1 MDLFRFIPGYSGVI
15 FDEGKEPL
23 FLLLLA
29 FLIAFGGARGYA
41 RMARKRGWGSGSIGG
56 VHLHHE
62 VVGIV
67 FVLVAGLIV
76 STRAGTDTAIRTFSA
91 ILFGVGAAFIL
102 DEFALV
108 FYLRDVYWSSE
119 GRDSVDAA
127 ILAVM
132 VCGLLLVVSEP
143 FGLSDPLAAHLG
155 RALLVPVVVN
165 NAVFAAVT
173 FLKAKPFTGVA
184 AVALPPFGWIGAA
197 RLAKPGSLWA
207 RRFYPPEKL
216 VRAQARA
223 RDGYAARFQRWLV
236 DVVGGEASTP

>member
-1 MDLFRFIPGYSGVI
+1 VDLFRFIPGYSGVI

-91 ILFGVGAAFIL
+91 LML
-102 DEFALV
+102 ALQ
-108 FYLRDVYWSSE
+108 LR
-119 GRDSVDAA
+119 
-127 ILAVM
+127 
-132 VCGLLLVVSEP
+132 
-143 FGLSDPLAAHLG
+143 LAA
-155 RALLVPVVVN
+155 
-165 NAVFAAVT
+165 
-173 FLKAKPFTGVA
+173 
-184 AVALPPFGWIGAA
+184 
-197 RLAKPGSLWA
+197 
-207 RRFYPPEKL
+207 
-216 VRAQARA
+216 
-223 RDGYAARFQRWLV
+223 
-236 DVVGGEASTP
+236 